1 MQGKIATKLSD
12 NVTFLI
18 KRCGC
23 MKIIKAYQVVM
34 KKSNGTFI
42 RSNGNPKT
50 NVRYQKVPINYP
62 CTNQQPPWSKQ
73 GKVFNSTNHTFP
85 KNRIDILHNIQ
96 GQQCFK

>member
-1 MQGKIATKLSD
+1 
-12 NVTFLI
+12 
-18 KRCGC
+18 